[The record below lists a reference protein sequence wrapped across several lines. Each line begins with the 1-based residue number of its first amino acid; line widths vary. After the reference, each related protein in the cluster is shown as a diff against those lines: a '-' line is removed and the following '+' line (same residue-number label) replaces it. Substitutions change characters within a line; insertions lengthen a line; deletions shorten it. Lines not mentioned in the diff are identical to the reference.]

1 MGMLR
6 VEGLRHRKGEKEIL
20 GGVSLA
26 VDEGEFVALLGPNGA
41 GKSTLLKHV
50 AGVLSP
56 PPGVVFLGGRDRAS
70 MPPREAAR
78 FTAYVPQAREPEVP
92 FSTREIVAQAR
103 YPFLSTWRPSTEEDR
118 RRVGEAI
125 GLAGASP
132 FADRP
137 FSTLSGGEQQ
147 KALIAAALA
156 QDARLLL
163 VDEPTTF
170 LDPAFQE
177 EVFRLL
183 GEVRRARRLALLVV
197 THEVNRA
204 LLSADRVVAMRD
216 GSIVKDGP
224 PGEIANADALEEIYG
239 ARFLLSPHPE
249 TGRPLI
255 VPRKEGRK

>member
-1 MGMLR
+1 MLR
-6 VEGLRHRKGEKEIL
+6 VDRLHCRRGGKEIL
-20 GGVSLA
+20 RGVSLA
-26 VDEGEFVALLGPNGA
+26 VGEGEFVALIGPNGA
-41 GKSTLLKHV
+41 GKSTLLKQV
-50 AGVLSP
+50 AGVLTP
-56 PPGVVFLGGRDRAS
+56 PPGTVFLGGRDRAS

-78 FTAYVPQAREPEVP
+78 FTAYVPQVREPDVP
-92 FSTREIVAQAR
+92 FTGREIVAQAR

-118 RRVGEAI
+118 RRVAEAI
-125 GLAGASP
+125 GLAGAAA

-147 KALIAAALA
+147 KVLIAAALS

-204 LLSADRVVAMRD
+204 LLGADRIAAMRE
-216 GSIVKDGP
+216 GSIVRDGP
-224 PGEIANADALEEIYG
+224 PGEIANAAALEEIFG
-239 ARFLLSPHPE
+239 ARFLLAPHPE

-255 VPRKEGRK
+255 VPRKEGGA